1 MNVVRTIKSVI
12 ILFAL
17 VGQASALHAQKCVL
31 IDKLTGEPI
40 VHASLYC
47 KENGKFKSAIS
58 NDRGVATVDFAFKK
72 LTISHLNYEKIT
84 VTKLADTIR
93 LTPRDYE
100 TAEVLVQEREPE
112 WIKRKLRQVVKEKD
126 RHYFTRSDTL
136 SYSYDT
142 QSIGNRSFYHF
153 TSEGFLGM
161 KSKENKHFSFLQRQ
175 GTITASDSTRLTDVV
190 NLRRMLHEDFV
201 SDLDNTFVRTH
212 RFAVNE
218 EYEGDPG
225 VVELAYRSTKHD
237 KDHGRIVVDT
247 LHNIIRSASRISGKD
262 CNQSLRTSAFMLTT
276 ARLLSGYVI
285 RVWDVDYRVTYTEHQ
300 GNWLPSE
307 VRYKFYF
314 KNTESRPEKL
324 ESEFNKKTGGGFANM
339 EATLSLKYD
348 STAVIPAPIAAPK
361 ANTDSTQVPTWK
373 EIPKSWYLKF
383 NSDAERAYEI
393 ELSHM
398 PATFRLMDEERE

>member
-1 MNVVRTIKSVI
+1 
-12 ILFAL
+12 
-17 VGQASALHAQKCVL
+17 
-31 IDKLTGEPI
+31 
-40 VHASLYC
+40 
-47 KENGKFKSAIS
+47 
-58 NDRGVATVDFAFKK
+58 
-72 LTISHLNYEKIT
+72 
-84 VTKLADTIR
+84 
-93 LTPRDYE
+93 
-100 TAEVLVQEREPE
+100 
-112 WIKRKLRQVVKEKD
+112 
-126 RHYFTRSDTL
+126 
-136 SYSYDT
+136 
-142 QSIGNRSFYHF
+142 
-153 TSEGFLGM
+153 M

-324 ESEFNKKTGGGFANM
+324 ESEFNKKTGGRLRQHGGHAEPEVRQHGRNTR
-339 EATLSLKYD
+339 AHR
-348 STAVIPAPIAAPK
+348 STKGEHRQHSGSNLEGDPEVVVPEIQQRCRACLRNRTVAHAG
-361 ANTDSTQVPTWK
+361 NVPTH
-373 EIPKSWYLKF
+373 LV
-383 NSDAERAYEI
+383 
-393 ELSHM
+393 
-398 PATFRLMDEERE
+398 EERE